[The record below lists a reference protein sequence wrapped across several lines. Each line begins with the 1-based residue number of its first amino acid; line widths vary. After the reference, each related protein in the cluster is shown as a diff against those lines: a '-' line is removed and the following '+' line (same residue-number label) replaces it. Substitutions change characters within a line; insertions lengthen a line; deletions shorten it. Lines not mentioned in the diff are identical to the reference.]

1 MSFNEQDKNLI
12 EEISIQAAENYFSHQ
27 ENRSTFVD
35 DLAERVDEDGT
46 LAELLTCSVTMR
58 HSIETLE
65 QLTATL
71 KSNQERLFGVS
82 TADQQ
87 RLCSLEHSSSD
98 YVARIIKIE
107 HKYDFVDNEITKLQR
122 KVFDLQDS
130 NKFLFRLLLVL
141 VVTGLLTVVALLY
154 I

>member
-65 QLTATL
+65 ERTETL
-71 KSNQERLFGVS
+71 KGNQERLLGVS

-98 YVARIIKIE
+98 YVARIIKME
-107 HKYDFVDNEITKLQR
+107 HKYEFVDNEIIKLQN
-122 KVFDLQDS
+122 KILQLQHTT
-130 NKFLFRLLLVL
+130 KFLFRLLLTL
-141 VVTGLLTVVALLY
+141 VVGGLLTLLALLY